1 MGEAE
6 GRRRASLTDGA
17 AGAALCSA
25 ELSPSVELLIE
36 AVLAVSVDLELD
48 GILRRTVEAAC
59 VLTGASHGMVG
70 LDVGE
75 SGEDRAI
82 LYGEAR
88 EAAGADAFAEA
99 RGGLVAEIPA
109 DDAPY
114 ARLHLAPRADGE
126 PFNARDVLLV
136 GRLAAATGQ
145 AISNAI
151 VHRRA
156 MAAGAGALP
165 ADEAPA
171 VGAERERIARDLH
184 DGVVQRLF
192 ATGLQLSALRRT
204 VDAPTGETLTGMIRD
219 LDATMRDLR
228 ATIYGLRS
236 SRVGTVLDQIEA
248 LAEEYAAPLGF
259 RPTLE
264 HSGPVDELLEG
275 DLGDHVLATMREA
288 LSNVVK
294 HARATSAAIE
304 LHVSPRWTLLRIGDD
319 GVGIP
324 AGENGS
330 LGSGLANL
338 RTRAERLGGLLRIE
352 RNRLDWIVPTHR

>member
-6 GRRRASLTDGA
+6 GRRRASLTDA
-17 AGAALCSA
+17 AVDASPSSA
-25 ELSPSVELLIE
+25 ELSSSVELLVE
-36 AVLAVSVDLELD
+36 AVLSVSADLELD

-59 VLTGASHGMVG
+59 ALTGASHGMVG

-75 SGEDRAI
+75 SGDHRAI

-88 EAAGADAFAEA
+88 DAAGAGALAELH
-99 RGGLVAEIPA
+99 GGLTAEIPA
-109 DDAPY
+109 EDSPY
-114 ARLHLAPRADGE
+114 AHVHLAPRADGA

-145 AISNAI
+145 AIGNA
-151 VHRRA
+151 VAHRRA
-156 MAAGAGALP
+156 VAAGGMV
-165 ADEAPA
+165 APVDGVSA

-192 ATGLQLSALRRT
+192 ATGLQMSALRRT
-204 VDAPTGETLTGMIRD
+204 VDEPTGEALTGMIRD

-236 SRVGTVLDQIEA
+236 SRAGTVRDQVEA

-259 RPTLE
+259 RPMLE
-264 HSGPVDELLEG
+264 LSGPVDELLEG
-275 DLGDHVLATMREA
+275 DLGDHVLATLREA

-294 HARATSAAIE
+294 HARATSAMVE
-304 LHVSPRWTLLRIGDD
+304 LHVSPHWTLLRVGDD

-324 AGENGS
+324 VGEVGT

-352 RNRLDWIVPTHR
+352 RNRLDWIVPIHR